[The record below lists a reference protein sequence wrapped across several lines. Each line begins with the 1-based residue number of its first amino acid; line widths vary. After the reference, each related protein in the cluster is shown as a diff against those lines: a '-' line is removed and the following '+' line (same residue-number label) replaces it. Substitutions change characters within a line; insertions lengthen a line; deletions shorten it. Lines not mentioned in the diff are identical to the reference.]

1 MKIVDLSNTNASLD
15 DMLSKKVDQLIVV
28 TDGGEAIAVITCLEL
43 VLPPADSTWR
53 DGDPVTPRRVFDE
66 KP

>member
-1 MKIVDLSNTNASLD
+1 MRIVDIEKENCSIDALLT
-15 DMLSKKVDQLIVV
+15 KKVDQLIVV

-53 DGDPVTPRRVFDE
+53 DGEPVIPRRVVNE